1 MKHIQNYEILYSQI
15 KNYCV
20 HKFVIIKKLFTFIL
34 CLPWAYQINITLTL
48 LKVKKKNNKHFFS
61 LFNCVFNFVIKKTV
75 HTFYNHAQF
84 LQNYCL
90 CLMFYHCKVKN
101 YCRNVY

>member
-48 LKVKKKNNKHFFS
+48 LKVKKK
-61 LFNCVFNFVIKKTV
+61 I
-75 HTFYNHAQF
+75 Q
-84 LQNYCL
+84 
-90 CLMFYHCKVKN
+90 
-101 YCRNVY
+101 